1 MADPKDVEQ
10 NKALAAIG
18 YLGIL
23 FLVPML
29 AAPKSPFAQYHAKQG
44 MVLFIAA
51 IIMSVVL
58 AIPFVGWVVGGI
70 GEAFVLILMIMG
82 ILNAVNG
89 QEKPLPVI
97 GKFAGQ
103 MGGGSK

>member
-1 MADPKDVEQ
+1 MADPKDIEQ

-29 AAPKSPFAQYHAKQG
+29 AAPKSEFAQFHAKQG

-51 IIMSVVL
+51 IIVTAVSMIPILGWLIGMIGGVVL
-58 AIPFVGWVVGGI
+58 V
-70 GEAFVLILMIMG
+70 ILMIVG
-82 ILNAVNG
+82 ILNAVAG
-89 QEKPLPVI
+89 AMKPLPII
-97 GKFAGQ
+97 GQFAG
-103 MGGGSK
+103 SFNTTRR